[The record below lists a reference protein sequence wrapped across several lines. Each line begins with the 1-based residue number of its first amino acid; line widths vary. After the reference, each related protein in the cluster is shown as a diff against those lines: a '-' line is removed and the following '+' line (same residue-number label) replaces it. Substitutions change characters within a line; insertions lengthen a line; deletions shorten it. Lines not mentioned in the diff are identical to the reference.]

1 MRRRHLLAGGLAAAC
16 GSLRARGFAAAQSK
30 RLPVVA
36 YVSIGHPDGR
46 AAPYFPAH
54 RTVQDG
60 GLVSMAP
67 TSRRWP
73 RQGASY
79 LDRIMR
85 GARPSDL
92 PVELPKTLRDVCE
105 PNTARALG
113 LEVPTSPLATA
124 DVVIE

>member
-54 RTVQDG
+54 RAA
-60 GLVSMAP
+60 LA
-67 TSRRWP
+67 
-73 RQGASY
+73 
-79 LDRIMR
+79 
-85 GARPSDL
+85 
-92 PVELPKTLRDVCE
+92 
-105 PNTARALG
+105 ALG
-113 LEVPTSPLATA
+113 WEDGRNVRLQTHVGDGQIASLRPILEGLCHGNPVPAGA
-124 DVVIE
+124 AVR